1 MNDWYLKRTRSEEI
15 MKNTKDMTLLA
26 LMSAIIIVML
36 AIPGLGYIPLPY
48 MNATLVHI
56 PVIILAIVKGPKLG
70 ALIGGVFG
78 VSSLI
83 NSLIRPNITSFIF
96 INPLVSVLPR
106 ILIGLITGYI
116 SKLLNKKK
124 WKYNLQNIIPAGIGS
139 MVNTVGVLGMIYLLY
154 AKDYL
159 EVTGKVGSNAF
170 LVIGYIAITQGVVE
184 MIISMIIATPIANS
198 LLKLNKGNL

>member
-1 MNDWYLKRTRSEEI
+1 MTGIFIRTRSEDF

-36 AIPGLGYIPLPY
+36 AIPGLGYIPLPF

-70 ALIGGVFG
+70 AIIGLVFG
-78 VSSLI
+78 VSSLL
-83 NSLIRPNITSFIF
+83 NALIRPNITSFIF

-106 ILIGLITGYI
+106 ILIGLITGLI
-116 SKLLNKKK
+116 ADLLRNKK
-124 WKYNLQNIIPAGIGS
+124 WKFNLQNVIPAGIGS
-139 MVNTVGVLGMIYLLY
+139 IVNTVGVLGMIYLLY

-159 EVTGKVGSNAF
+159 EATGKAGQNAF
-170 LVIGYIAITQGVVE
+170 TVIGYIAVTHGVVE
-184 MIISMIIATPIANS
+184 MIISMIIATAIANA
-198 LLKLNKGNL
+198 LLKYNKGNL

>member
-1 MNDWYLKRTRSEEI
+1 
-15 MKNTKDMTLLA
+15 MKNTKDITLLG

-36 AIPGLGYIPLPY
+36 AIPGLGYIPLPF

-70 ALIGGVFG
+70 AVIGGVFG
-78 VSSLI
+78 VSSLL

-106 ILIGLITGYI
+106 ILIGLFSG
-116 SKLLNKKK
+116 LMADGLRNKN
-124 WKYNLQNIIPAGIGS
+124 WKYNLQNLIPAGIGS
-139 MVNTVGVLGMIYLLY
+139 IVNTIGVLGMIYILY

-159 EVTGKVGSNAF
+159 EATGKVGQSAF
-170 LVIGYIAITQGVVE
+170 AVIGYIAVTHGVVE
-184 MIISMIIATPIANS
+184 MIIAMIIATPIANA
-198 LLKLNKGNL
+198 LLKYNKGKI

>member
-1 MNDWYLKRTRSEEI
+1 

-116 SKLLNKKK
+116 SKHLNKKK

>member
-1 MNDWYLKRTRSEEI
+1 
-15 MKNTKDMTLLA
+15 MKNTKDITLLG

-36 AIPGLGYIPLPY
+36 AIPGLGYIPLPF

-70 ALIGGVFG
+70 AVIGGVFG
-78 VSSLI
+78 VSSLL

-106 ILIGLITGYI
+106 ILIGLFSG
-116 SKLLNKKK
+116 LMADGLRNKN
-124 WKYNLQNIIPAGIGS
+124 WKYNLQNLIPAGIGS
-139 MVNTVGVLGMIYLLY
+139 IVNTIGVLGMIYILY

-159 EVTGKVGSNAF
+159 EATGKIGQSAF
-170 LVIGYIAITQGVVE
+170 AVIGYIAVTHGIVE
-184 MIISMIIATPIANS
+184 MIIAMIIATPIANA
-198 LLKLNKGNL
+198 LLKYNKGKI

>member
-1 MNDWYLKRTRSEEI
+1 
-15 MKNTKDMTLLA
+15 MKNTKDITLLG

-36 AIPGLGYIPLPY
+36 AIPGLGYIPLPF

-70 ALIGGVFG
+70 AVIGGVFG
-78 VSSLI
+78 VSSLL

-106 ILIGLITGYI
+106 ILIGLFSG
-116 SKLLNKKK
+116 LMADGLRNKN
-124 WKYNLQNIIPAGIGS
+124 WKYNLQNLIPAGIGS
-139 MVNTVGVLGMIYLLY
+139 IVNTIGVLGMIYILY

-159 EVTGKVGSNAF
+159 EAIGKVGQSAF
-170 LVIGYIAITQGVVE
+170 AVIGYIAVTHGVVE
-184 MIISMIIATPIANS
+184 MIIAMIIATTIANA
-198 LLKLNKGNL
+198 LLKYNKGKI

>member
-1 MNDWYLKRTRSEEI
+1 

>member
-1 MNDWYLKRTRSEEI
+1 

-36 AIPGLGYIPLPY
+36 AIPGLGYIPLPF

-56 PVIILAIVKGPKLG
+56 PVIILAIIKGPKLG
-70 ALIGGVFG
+70 AIIGGVFG

-83 NSLIRPNITSFIF
+83 NALIRPNITSFIF

-106 ILIGLITGYI
+106 ILIGLITGLI
-116 SKLLNKKK
+116 ADALRNKK
-124 WKYNLQNIIPAGIGS
+124 WKYNLQNAIPAGIGS
-139 MVNTVGVLGMIYLLY
+139 LINTVGVLGMIYILY

-159 EVTGKVGSNAF
+159 EATGKVGQSVFA
-170 LVIGYIAITQGVVE
+170 VIGYIAATNGVVE
-184 MIISMIIATPIANS
+184 MIISIIIATPIANA
-198 LLKLNKGNL
+198 LLKYNKGNL